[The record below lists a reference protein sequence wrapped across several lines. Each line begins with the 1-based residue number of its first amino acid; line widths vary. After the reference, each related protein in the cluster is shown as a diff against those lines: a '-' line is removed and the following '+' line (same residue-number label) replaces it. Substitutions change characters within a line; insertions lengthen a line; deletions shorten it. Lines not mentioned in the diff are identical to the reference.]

1 MDVRILYGQWKSLMI
16 TSLLEASFL
25 YPDQLENMQTLQK
38 VSLAE
43 QGFPTEFKCKKEA
56 QVEALPGGGSL
67 FTYIQ
72 FRSPTTCSGAC
83 TTRYMK
89 RRSCAYSP
97 WTKD

>member
-1 MDVRILYGQWKSLMI
+1 MDVRILYGQWKSLKI
-16 TSLLEASFL
+16 SSLLEASFL

-43 QGFPTEFKCKKEA
+43 QRFPTEFKCKKEA
-56 QVEALPGGGSL
+56 LVEALPGGGSL

-72 FRSPTTCSGAC
+72 FRSSTTCSGAC
-83 TTRYMK
+83 TTSYMK
-89 RRSCAYSP
+89 RRSCAYSS